1 MITHKKTKSQTN
13 VCIFYLVLEIFVEKE
28 NIMTKKCELYDRN
41 CIECGECD
49 LCDLDTNKICDSCG
63 KCIESNQN
71 YKIIKITKIITEND
85 GE

>member
-1 MITHKKTKSQTN
+1 MITYKKTKSQTN
-13 VCIFYLVLEIFVEKE
+13 VCIFCLILGNFVEKE
-28 NIMTKKCELYDRN
+28 NIMTKKCELYDRD
-41 CIECGECD
+41 CIDCGECD
-49 LCDLDTNKICDSCG
+49 VCDLDPNKTCDSCG